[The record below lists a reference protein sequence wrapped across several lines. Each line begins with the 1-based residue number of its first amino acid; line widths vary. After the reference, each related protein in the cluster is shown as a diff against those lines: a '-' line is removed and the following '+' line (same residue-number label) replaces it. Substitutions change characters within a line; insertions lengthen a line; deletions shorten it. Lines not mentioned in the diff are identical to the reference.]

1 MRWNGFSHAAI
12 VIVALAASCKQPSS
26 DSRQTTGSASG
37 SAAGSDAYLTVGTYC
52 TTFCEKLC
60 GTCGVG
66 DCHDA
71 CNTRCHFGRAPEL
84 VLDGKDPKIALALTQ
99 TNLDACLA
107 TITPQ
112 SCMSIA
118 SGQVPP
124 ACYTIRH

>member
-12 VIVALAASCKQPSS
+12 VIVIVIVALAANCKPTSS
-26 DSRQTTGSASG
+26 DSRQATGSASG

-52 TTFCEKLC
+52 TAFCEKLC

-84 VLDGKDPKIALALTQ
+84 VLDVGVRGMVNVI
-99 TNLDACLA
+99 DA
-107 TITPQ
+107 
-112 SCMSIA
+112 
-118 SGQVPP
+118 
-124 ACYTIRH
+124 